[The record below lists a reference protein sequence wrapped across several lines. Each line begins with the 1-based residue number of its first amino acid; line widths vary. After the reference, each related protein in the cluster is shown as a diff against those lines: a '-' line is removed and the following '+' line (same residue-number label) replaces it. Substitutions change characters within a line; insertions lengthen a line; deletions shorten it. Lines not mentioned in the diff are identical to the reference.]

1 MERQMSQASQSKPVT
16 TLTGLLVG
24 MHFRPPAKLI
34 LETLKSGTPLQL
46 VPEPDNEYDDKAIR
60 VFVNLGEVPA
70 SQYGRLEAELPGFG
84 WDIETFHQRA
94 ESGESLM
101 LGYIAASKNK
111 ALKEDSSLVSNE
123 VFLNVQE
130 LVAWSDCSIRLGFAP
145 SGAALV
151 ILSAP

>member
-1 MERQMSQASQSKPVT
+1 MSQAATKPIT

-46 VPEPDNEYDDKAIR
+46 AHEPDNEYDANAVR
-60 VFVNLGEVPA
+60 VFVRLGEVPE
-70 SQYGRLEAELPGFG
+70 SQHARLEAELPGFG
-84 WDIETFHQRA
+84 WDIETFRSRA
-94 ESGESLM
+94 EVGESLM

-111 ALKEDSSLVSNE
+111 ALKDQSEFVSNE
-123 VFLNVQE
+123 VFLAAQE
-130 LVAWSDCSIRLGFAP
+130 LVAWEDCSIRLGFAP